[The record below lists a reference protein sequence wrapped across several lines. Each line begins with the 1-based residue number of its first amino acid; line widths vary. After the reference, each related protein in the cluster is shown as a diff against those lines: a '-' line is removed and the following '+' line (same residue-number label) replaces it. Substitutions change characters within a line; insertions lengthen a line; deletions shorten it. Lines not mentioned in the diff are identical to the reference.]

1 MPTRL
6 RRFVRIRRL
15 VLQLPLALV
24 LAVFVALPLQA
35 SAAGQY
41 EYETYF
47 SSAYERQI
55 NSVTCVAASTAMMMN
70 ILNGKDLNLSQS
82 AILNYAQPRDA
93 LKDSVQRGTDP
104 LGWAK
109 AATRFSKYTIR
120 PTTYRWEA
128 YATEAEALH
137 RAALQITR
145 YGKAVG
151 LLVQNGAHAVVMNGF
166 TSTRSP
172 LDGSFKVTG
181 VWVSDPLG
189 ASNKYYLAADSPLNR
204 YLQTDATHEYDEL
217 WYGKYIIVVPRN

>member
-1 MPTRL
+1 MPARL
-6 RRFVRIRRL
+6 RRSVRLRRI
-15 VLQLPLALV
+15 VLQLPIAFV
-24 LAVFVALPLQA
+24 LAAFVALPLQA
-35 SAAGQY
+35 SAAGQF

-55 NSVTCVAASTAMMMN
+55 DSRTCVAASTAMMMN
-70 ILNGKDLNLSQS
+70 ILNGSDLNLSQS
-82 AILNYAQPRDA
+82 AILSYAQPRDA

-109 AATRFSKYTIR
+109 AATRFSQYTIR

-128 YATEAEALH
+128 YATEDEALR
-137 RAALQITR
+137 RAAKQITR

-151 LLVQNGAHAVVMNGF
+151 LLVQNGGHAAVMNGF
-166 TSTRSP
+166 TSTRNP
-172 LDGSFKVTG
+172 LDGSFKITG

-189 ASNKYYLAADSPLNR
+189 PSNRYYLAADSPLNR

-217 WYGKYIIVVPRN
+217 WYGKYIIIVPRN